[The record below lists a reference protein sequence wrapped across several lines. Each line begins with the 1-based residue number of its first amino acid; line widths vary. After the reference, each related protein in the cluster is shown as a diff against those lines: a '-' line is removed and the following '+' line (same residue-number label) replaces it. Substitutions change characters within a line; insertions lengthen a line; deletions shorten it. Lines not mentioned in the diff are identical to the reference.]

1 MSLCWSPALCQEGRG
16 SNLSEL
22 IPQGRQLGEVLM
34 LLQTFRSPA
43 PSLTAPQYA
52 SCSPLRSLK
61 VQHCEAA
68 ASAKCFG
75 RSVSS
80 SWPGKWKIG
89 AAKTYHVVQFRAWNG
104 IQGKTLQGQDVGGC
118 GLQPSGGFISPH
130 GGRKEEIGTI
140 KALVV
145 TGLGERRLHY

>member
-1 MSLCWSPALCQEGRG
+1 
-16 SNLSEL
+16 
-22 IPQGRQLGEVLM
+22 V
-34 LLQTFRSPA
+34 
-43 PSLTAPQYA
+43 QY
-52 SCSPLRSLK
+52 C
-61 VQHCEAA
+61 VAA

-118 GLQPSGGFISPH
+118 GLQPSREFIGPH
-130 GGRKEEIGTI
+130 GGRKGETETI
-140 KALVV
+140 KTLVV
-145 TGLGERRLHY
+145 MGLGERRLSY